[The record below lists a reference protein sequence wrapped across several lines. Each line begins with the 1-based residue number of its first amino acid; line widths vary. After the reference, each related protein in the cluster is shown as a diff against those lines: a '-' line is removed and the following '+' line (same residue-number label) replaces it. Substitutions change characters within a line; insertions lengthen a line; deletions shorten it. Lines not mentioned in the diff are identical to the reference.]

1 MRTRRIGSS
10 AALLVLAA
18 FSLSTLS
25 AAKKHGERKDAE
37 PYAIVGGT
45 IFRESGF
52 SLPGAEVTIVP
63 DPQPGQSPVKL
74 RNTKALSDGR
84 GEFAFRVP
92 TSPMRYTIKA
102 QAKGFQPQQKSIDVE
117 GEVRTEV
124 TLSLPAESK

>member
-18 FSLSTLS
+18 FSLPPVWS
-25 AAKKHGERKDAE
+25 AKKHGERKDAE

-45 IFRESGF
+45 VFRESGF
-52 SLPGAEVTIVP
+52 SLPGAEVTVVP
-63 DPQPGQSPVKL
+63 DPQPGQTPVKL
-74 RNTKALSDGR
+74 RNPKAASDGR

-92 TSPMRYTIKA
+92 TSPMRYTVKA
-102 QAKGFQPQQKSIDVE
+102 QAKGFQPQQKSVDVE

-124 TLSLPAESK
+124 TLTLPPESK